1 MSSAV
6 GLLARRLKKV
16 LPLDEEEVTA
26 LIALEVQQRRV
37 AARTEL
43 VQEGEINRRAFI
55 LVEGWACS
63 YKLVP
68 DGGRQVI
75 AVSIPGDFIGLRSL
89 FLRTSDHTFATVTD
103 VVVATVLWEQI
114 EEIVR
119 RLPRLAAAIL
129 WATSR
134 HEATMVEHLVNVGR
148 RSALVRTAHF
158 LLELRDRLML
168 VGRAQPTSF
177 VCPLNQYLLAD
188 VLGLTAVHINR
199 VLRHLREQR
208 LATFRDGVVHIHD
221 VEGLRDLAG
230 YQGGY
235 LDQEDEGRS

>member
-1 MSSAV
+1 
-6 GLLARRLKKV
+6 
-16 LPLDEEEVTA
+16 
-26 LIALEVQQRRV
+26 
-37 AARTEL
+37 
-43 VQEGEINRRAFI
+43 
-55 LVEGWACS
+55 
-63 YKLVP
+63 VP

-168 VGRAQPTSF
+168 VGQAQPTSF
-177 VCPLNQYLLAD
+177 VCPVNQYLLAD

-208 LATFRDGVVHIHD
+208 LVTFRDGVVHIHD

-235 LDQEDEGRS
+235 LAEEEGGSQSLFESA